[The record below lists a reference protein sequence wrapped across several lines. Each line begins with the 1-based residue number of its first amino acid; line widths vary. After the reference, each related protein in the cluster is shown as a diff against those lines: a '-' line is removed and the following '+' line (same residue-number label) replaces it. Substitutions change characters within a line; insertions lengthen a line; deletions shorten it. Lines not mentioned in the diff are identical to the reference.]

1 LPSRRRSTHPPAR
14 ATAPEKSKSPALETR
29 VDRLEIILKDVQASV
44 DLVNKRTNAVQAQLD
59 YLVARLG
66 RS

>member
-1 LPSRRRSTHPPAR
+1 M
-14 ATAPEKSKSPALETR
+14 R
-29 VDRLEIILKDVQASV
+29 VDRLEITLKEVQASI